1 MPPASRAWW
10 TALPASLAVL
20 TTTAY
25 SRTARYYFNAVLY
38 IALMGVCSIL
48 GVVYPL
54 LFSVVGQRYNTNYA
68 VARSF
73 YALTGTLIGI
83 KITIVEGEEYLK
95 QRPAIILGNHQSFLD
110 ILYLGRM
117 FPSGSVIMAKKEL
130 RWMPL
135 LGQFSMFAL
144 THTVM
149 LGGNVFIDRKSRAS
163 AIQTTKAAGE
173 QMRKHKLA
181 LFAFPEGTRSHSVLP
196 ELLPFKKG
204 VFHLAI
210 QTQLPIVPV
219 VCENYSRL
227 YDSKTRFEGGDLRL
241 AVLPPIS
248 TEGMT
253 NEDTD
258 KLISTVHDA
267 MLRQLVKFDQE
278 NDAEDVQRTLHPSQP
293 SPQRVR
299 GLAGLFARLVG
310 DGSKSYHNRT
320 VRRVQKEEEQL
331 RANAH
336 NGTSPSDYG
345 LVSASHSQA
354 PAS

>member
-1 MPPASRAWW
+1 MDAA
-10 TALPASLAVL
+10 
-20 TTTAY
+20 
-25 SRTARYYFNAVLY
+25 ARPVQYV
-38 IALMGVCSIL
+38 VPTHPVTL
-48 GVVYPL
+48 G
-54 LFSVVGQRYNTNYA
+54 
-68 VARSF
+68 
-73 YALTGTLIGI
+73 GTL
-83 KITIVEGEEYLK
+83 
-95 QRPAIILGNHQSFLD
+95 
-110 ILYLGRM
+110 
-117 FPSGSVIMAKKEL
+117 
-130 RWMPL
+130 
-135 LGQFSMFAL
+135 
-144 THTVM
+144 
-149 LGGNVFIDRKSRAS
+149 FIDRKSRAS
-163 AIQTTKAAGE
+163 AIKTMNEAGAR
-173 QMRKHKLA
+173 MRKNKLA

-267 MLRQLVKFDQE
+267 MLRQLLKFDQE

>member
-181 LFAFPEGTRSHSVLP
+181 LFAFPEGTRSHASKP
-196 ELLPFKKG
+196 MLLPFKKG
-204 VFHLAI
+204 IFHLAI
-210 QTQLPIVPV
+210 ETQLPIIPL
-219 VCENYSRL
+219 VCENYHHL
-227 YDSKTRFEGGDLRL
+227 YDSKTRFDGGEIRL
-241 AVLPPIS
+241 AVLPPVS
-248 TEGMT
+248 TQGLT
-253 NEDTD
+253 IADTD
-258 KLISTVHDA
+258 ALIKRVYDA
-267 MLRQLVKFDQE
+267 MLERLLRFGSDG
-278 NDAEDVQRTLHPSQP
+278 DAATSSALSEPESGKNTH
-293 SPQRVR
+293 
-299 GLAGLFARLVG
+299 GLAGLVARL
-310 DGSKSYHNRT
+310 
-320 VRRVQKEEEQL
+320 
-331 RANAH
+331 
-336 NGTSPSDYG
+336 
-345 LVSASHSQA
+345 
-354 PAS
+354 